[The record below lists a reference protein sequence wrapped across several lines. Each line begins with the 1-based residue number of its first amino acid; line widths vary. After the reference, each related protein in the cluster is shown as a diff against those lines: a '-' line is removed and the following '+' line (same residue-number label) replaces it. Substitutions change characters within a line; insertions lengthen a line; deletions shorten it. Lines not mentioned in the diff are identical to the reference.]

1 MTQSETIHGKFKSY
15 HSNSP
20 RTGSAVEED
29 KKHIHCLCHSTST
42 DTLYGSLFTLPLR
55 LTCSQL
61 MSVPIPSKKS
71 RRIII
76 ICTASFQENR
86 ETATLPQ
93 IHDNIIL
100 SGNHHH
106 HRRLSTPPQ
115 PMLIQSHHGRVES
128 SSPLGPVPSATT
140 TTPAGDGYGGTT
152 TTHTQSTGN
161 VPVLCQR
168 YTDWDSI
175 SPVVLVLSSRAKAP
189 SNGAASAS
197 TLGYCS

>member
-29 KKHIHCLCHSTST
+29 KKHIYCLCHSMNT

-61 MSVPIPSKKS
+61 MSVPIPSKTF

-106 HRRLSTPPQ
+106 HHRPLNTPP
-115 PMLIQSHHGRVES
+115 PADTHTKPPRWSRIVLPAWTCSIGDNDNSCGRWIWRHNNNAHAEHRQCAGAVPEIHRLGFHLASRPRTFIPRES
-128 SSPLGPVPSATT
+128 SFERCSFGF
-140 TTPAGDGYGGTT
+140 
-152 TTHTQSTGN
+152 HTRI
-161 VPVLCQR
+161 L
-168 YTDWDSI
+168 
-175 SPVVLVLSSRAKAP
+175 
-189 SNGAASAS
+189 
-197 TLGYCS
+197 